1 MTGPHL
7 IITAICLTGALTS
20 LWLLRQ
26 ASGHRSLVT
35 SAPMAAP
42 VDETAPLPVSA
53 SRPLAVTTTS
63 VTDPVLVVRQACL
76 AMEDVARRREIDL
89 LRPFNVSVP
98 RLDVPRGPLIA
109 LLKSVLQ
116 NALEATPRRGAVIC
130 SIKMTPNHVHFIVS
144 DSSGCAEDG
153 AALLAE
159 PRWRKES
166 LHPSALVA
174 EALGGRL
181 LHTDYP
187 GEGVVI
193 DLAFRRH
200 DKQASLENKSFGAWH
215 NLAGN
220 DHGACN
226 GDHPSARAEAL
237 SDRVSL

>member
-7 IITAICLTGALTS
+7 LIVAICLTGALTS

-26 ASGHRSLVT
+26 NPRHRP
-35 SAPMAAP
+35 SAVLAAMAAC
-42 VDETAPLPVSA
+42 VEESVSA
-53 SRPLAVTTTS
+53 QIETFAPTVRKTAT

-76 AMEDVARRREIDL
+76 AMEEVARRREIDL

-98 RLDVPRGPLIA
+98 LLEVPQGPLVS

-116 NALEATPRRGAVIC
+116 NALEATPRKGAVIC
-130 SIKMTPNHVHFIVS
+130 SIKMTSTHVHFVVS

-159 PRWRKES
+159 PRWRREGLS
-166 LHPSALVA
+166 PSSLVA
-174 EALGGRL
+174 EALGGHMS
-181 LHTDYP
+181 HTDHP

-200 DKQASLENKSFGAWH
+200 DASSLH
-215 NLAGN
+215 RPDTLAPWRANVGN
-220 DHGACN
+220 DHTNA
-226 GDHPSARAEAL
+226 
-237 SDRVSL
+237 DRRTTPA